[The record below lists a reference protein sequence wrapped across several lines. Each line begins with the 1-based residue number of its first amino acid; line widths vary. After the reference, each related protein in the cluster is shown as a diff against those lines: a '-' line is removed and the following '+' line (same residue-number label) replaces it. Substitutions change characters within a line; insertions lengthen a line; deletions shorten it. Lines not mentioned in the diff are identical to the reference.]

1 MWHWATGTGSVS
13 APRACPSAGSH
24 GEHPKTHLSPALR
37 HPRAR
42 LCPCLACLKG
52 ATKENHSEAAPAL
65 QKQKGRGGVGAQGT
79 AGCPQS
85 PTGSRDRAQQSHGSP
100 PASSSWAQ
108 RSTKKNPK
116 EAAGTAGGVGSQG
129 KLKNKQVKHRGER
142 HPEQSVAF
150 IHKQLLHRQGSRPG
164 SAKHLVPALS
174 FPGWA
179 SACPHS
185 PTGANWE
192 WTGSW
197 IQ

>member
-1 MWHWATGTGSVS
+1 MLNYCGNAGGAAARGRLQSCPGGAQGHRHGPPALPQFDTGMWHWATGTGSVS

-65 QKQKGRGGVGAQGT
+65 QKQKGRGGVGAQGM

-108 RSTKKNPK
+108 HSTKKKPK
-116 EAAGTAGGVGSQG
+116 GGCRDSWRSGKSGEAE
-129 KLKNKQVKHRGER
+129 KQTSKTPWGNAPRAICRVY
-142 HPEQSVAF
+142 P
-150 IHKQLLHRQGSRPG
+150 
-164 SAKHLVPALS
+164 
-174 FPGWA
+174 
-179 SACPHS
+179 
-185 PTGANWE
+185 
-192 WTGSW
+192 
-197 IQ
+197 